1 MEFGIDGYLCSIDFS
16 SERAEKLRDR
26 LTAYRGF
33 GQRSAAATLGAP
45 MAAKSAPNRGGKER
59 NRAIRPWGEEHR
71 LPVEVRGKLSDE
83 VITKYD
89 AAHTE
94 PA

>member
-1 MEFGIDGYLCSIDFS
+1 MLFEAADGALDGG
-16 SERAEKLRDR
+16 AVL
-26 LTAYRGF
+26 
-33 GQRSAAATLGAP
+33 AAVGVECRWPAASGAAP
-45 MAAKSAPNRGGKER
+45 AAAKSAPNRGGKER